1 MDGECVMDMLP
12 LGILRRELTERDK
25 LVLSLWKK
33 GLTGSQIG
41 EKIGT
46 TRSAILGLINR
57 LRAAGYVEYRAK
69 NPRPKKDT
77 PPKPRKAPEKKL
89 DQFERLMS
97 FAPPLIPEPV
107 QEPSRPLTIMELT
120 RRSCRYILND
130 GKPSS
135 FLYCG
140 KTTER
145 GSYCR
150 DHHKICFTVVQKTN
164 KPVILINKLVST
176 IR

>member
-12 LGILRRELTERDK
+12 LGILRRKLTDRDK

-89 DQFERLMS
+89 DQFELLIS
-97 FAPPLIPEPV
+97 APVVIPVPEP
-107 QEPSRPLTIMELT
+107 SKPLTIMELT

-164 KPVILINKLVST
+164 KPAILVNKLVST

>member
-1 MDGECVMDMLP
+1 MDMLP

-41 EKIGT
+41 EKLGT

-69 NPRPKKDT
+69 QPRPKRKAR
-77 PPKPRKAPEKKL
+77 PKPRKASEKKL
-89 DQFERLMS
+89 DQFELLIS
-97 FAPPLIPEPV
+97 APVVVPAPEP
-107 QEPSRPLTIMELT
+107 SKPLTIMELT

-140 KTTER
+140 KTTEK

-150 DHHKICFTVVQKTN
+150 EHYKICFTVVQKTN
-164 KPVILINKLVST
+164 RPSILVNKLVST

>member
-12 LGILRRELTERDK
+12 LGTLRRELTERDK

-69 NPRPKKDT
+69 KPRPKKDA

-107 QEPSRPLTIMELT
+107 QEPSKPLTIMELT
-120 RRSCRYILND
+120 RRSCRYILNE

-135 FLYCG
+135 FLFCG
-140 KTTER
+140 KTTDK
-145 GSYCR
+145 GSYCLE
-150 DHHKICFTVVQKTN
+150 HHKVCFTKIAKSS
-164 KPVILINKLVST
+164 KPFMMNNKLTSS

>member
-1 MDGECVMDMLP
+1 MDMLP
-12 LGILRRELTERDK
+12 LGILRRELNDRDK

-69 NPRPKKDT
+69 NPRPKKDAL
-77 PPKPRKAPEKKL
+77 PKPRKAPEKKL
-89 DQFERLMS
+89 DQFELLIS
-97 FAPPLIPEPV
+97 APVVAPAPEP
-107 QEPSRPLTIMELT
+107 SKPLTIMELT

-164 KPVILINKLVST
+164 KPVILVNKLVST

>member
-12 LGILRRELTERDK
+12 LGILRRELNQRDK

-41 EKIGT
+41 EKLGT

-69 NPRPKKDT
+69 KPRPKKDA
-77 PPKPRKAPEKKL
+77 PPKPRKVPEKKL
-89 DQFERLMS
+89 DQFELLIS
-97 FAPPLIPEPV
+97 APVVVPAPEP
-107 QEPSRPLTIMELT
+107 SKPLTIMELT

-145 GSYCR
+145 GSYCQ

-164 KPVILINKLVST
+164 KPVILVNKLVST

>member
-1 MDGECVMDMLP
+1 MDMLP
-12 LGILRRELTERDK
+12 LGTLRRELTERDK

-41 EKIGT
+41 EKLGT

-69 NPRPKKDT
+69 NPRPKKDA

-89 DQFERLMS
+89 DQFEL
-97 FAPPLIPEPV
+97 LISTPVVVPVPEP
-107 QEPSRPLTIMELT
+107 SKPLTIMELT

-164 KPVILINKLVST
+164 KPSVLINKLISNVK
-176 IR
+176 

>member
-1 MDGECVMDMLP
+1 MDMFQM
-12 LGILRRELTERDK
+12 GKLRRELNHRDK
-25 LVLSLWKK
+25 LVLSLWKN

-41 EKIGT
+41 EKLGT

-69 NPRPKKDT
+69 KPRPKKDA
-77 PPKPRKAPEKKL
+77 PPKPRKDRKKKLEQFELLIVAPVVNAAPEPTK
-89 DQFERLMS
+89 
-97 FAPPLIPEPV
+97 
-107 QEPSRPLTIMELT
+107 PLTIMELT
-120 RRSCRYILND
+120 HRSCRYILND

-140 KTTER
+140 KTTEK

-150 DHHKICFTVVQKTN
+150 EHYKICFTVVQKTN
-164 KPVILINKLVST
+164 RPSILVNKLVST
-176 IR
+176 IK